1 MKLENMTF
9 EQRLDYMSKL
19 SPGAWESICRGCG
32 LCCLC
37 KYYTDD
43 GGIEYARVAC
53 KNLDL
58 KTRRCKCYECR
69 LKRGACHNV
78 DLEIVRAARVLP
90 ANCAYV
96 EMLYGPAEKATIGA
110 EHDEPRKQRETA
122 IRVDWDTVVSEND
135 ISPVAA
141 QRRIIKGST
150 KWAKQ
155 ITDNR

>member
-1 MKLENMTF
+1 MKPENSTFKERLE
-9 EQRLDYMSKL
+9 YMSKMTQQQ
-19 SPGAWESICRGCG
+19 WELVCRGCG

-37 KYYTDD
+37 KYYVDD
-43 GGIEYARVAC
+43 DNSVAYARVAC

-78 DLEIVRAARVLP
+78 SLDIVRAARVLP

-96 EMLYGPAEKATIGA
+96 EILYGPAAPA
-110 EHDEPRKQRETA
+110 NCAQ
-122 IRVDWDTVVSEND
+122 VNWDDIVSEAD

-141 QRRIIKGST
+141 QRRIIPGST
-150 KWAKQ
+150 NWSVKK
-155 ITDNR
+155 TK